1 MPVKSI
7 LTEDIDIICLY
18 QLSLVKTAIAT
29 GIEILNIQ
37 YLQTVVAHRSV
48 VNAETP
54 TDLLIDL
61 TINVDIE
68 RSNVGHC
75 MFPFDVGSGGWCDFT
90 RQFDVTTSVQAQ
102 RTVLIRNT
110 CSHNY
115 TTLV

>member
-61 TINVDIE
+61 TINIDIE
-68 RSNVGHC
+68 RSNAWHR

-110 CSHNY
+110 CSHIQH
-115 TTLV
+115 